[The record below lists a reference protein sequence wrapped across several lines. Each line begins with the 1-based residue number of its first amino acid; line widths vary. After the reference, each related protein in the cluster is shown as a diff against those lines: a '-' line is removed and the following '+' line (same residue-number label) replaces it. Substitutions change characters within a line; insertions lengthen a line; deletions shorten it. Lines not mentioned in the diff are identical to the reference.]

1 MPVLDRRII
10 VRRSV
15 SDFNIYGEPETIVT
29 DWPSWATR
37 LDASMIDAAQAGGQ
51 LDTAARTYVVRWR
64 REIAEAQASQI
75 FVLEGTAILSAT
87 NIVEQARE
95 RDARRR
101 FLRIECEGEVTS

>member
-1 MPVLDRRII
+1 MPALDRRII
-10 VRRSV
+10 VRRIV
-15 SDFNIYGEPETIVT
+15 SAFNDFGEPEKVTT

-37 LDASMIDAAQAGGQ
+37 LDASLLDAAQAGGQ

-64 REIAEAQASQI
+64 REIAEATASQI
-75 FVLEGTAILSAT
+75 FVIEGTATLSAT

>member
-1 MPVLDRRII
+1 MSGLDRRIT

-29 DWPSWATR
+29 DWPVWATR
-37 LDASMIDAAQAGGQ
+37 LDASLLDAAQGGQ
-51 LDTAARTYVVRWR
+51 LDTASRTYIIRWR
-64 REIAEAQASQI
+64 REIAEATASQI
-75 FVLEGTAILSAT
+75 FVLEGDATLNAT
-87 NIVEQARE
+87 NIVEQVRE

>member
-1 MPVLDRRII
+1 MPTLDRRIT

-29 DWPSWATR
+29 DWPVWATR
-37 LDASMIDAAQAGGQ
+37 LDASLQDAAQAGGQ
-51 LDTAARTYVVRWR
+51 LDTTSRTYVVRWR

-75 FVLEGTAILSAT
+75 FVLEGTAILNAT

-95 RDARRR
+95 HDARRR
-101 FLRIECEGEVTS
+101 FLRIEVVGEVTS

>member
-1 MPVLDRRII
+1 MLVLDRRII
-10 VRRSV
+10 VRRIV
-15 SDFNIYGEPETIVT
+15 ADFNNFGEAENVTT
-29 DWPSWATR
+29 DWPVWATR
-37 LDASMIDAAQAGGQ
+37 LDASLLDAAQAGGQ

-64 REIAEAQASQI
+64 REIAEATASQI
-75 FVLEGTAILSAT
+75 FVIEGTATLSAT

>member
-1 MPVLDRRII
+1 MPGLDRRIT

-37 LDASMIDAAQAGGQ
+37 LDASLLDAAQAGGQ
-51 LDTAARTYVVRWR
+51 LDTASRTYIIRWR
-64 REIAEAQASQI
+64 REIAEATASQI
-75 FVLEGTAILSAT
+75 FVIEGTATLNAT
-87 NIVEQARE
+87 NIVEQVRE